1 MKMAVY
7 DLEEQEQL
15 DELKTWWKQHGN
27 LVTAAVVVVAICV
40 VGWQGWNW
48 WQRDR
53 ALQAA
58 AVYAAVER
66 AAAEHDAKKA
76 REATGELIDK
86 FPRTAYAGMA
96 ALLSARVQAESGDL
110 KSAKLQLDWAVDN
123 ARDDE
128 MRDLAHLR
136 LAAVLLDEKAYDEA
150 LRQLA
155 SEPSLPFSARYA
167 DMKGDI
173 YLAQGKQEEAKTAY
187 QAALKKI
194 DEIQKASG
202 NNQRGEQY
210 RDLVMLKLESL
221 GGKSS

>member
-1 MKMAVY
+1 MAVY